1 MQAGVLGFYLSTS
14 MMTDQYLLAGSRH
27 SFINVFLGGFFL
39 NGWFMECLV
48 QIVMAVNRFTVITL
62 NEHYIFTSNTTLI
75 IFFFLT
81 TTTVFSVV
89 CTQNLFP
96 CCKYLLQF
104 VLISI
109 FYVLAWV
116 LFEIL
121 PFIVPADQPQWYA
134 VIPFFGDTQLLFQ
147 CNHLSVTQ
155 SRNSKICTN
164 FLAHVEN
171 IPTKGI
177 KSNSFYSCYH

>member
-1 MQAGVLGFYLSTS
+1 M
-14 MMTDQYLLAGSRH
+14 
-27 SFINVFLGGFFL
+27 
-39 NGWFMECLV
+39 LV
-48 QIVMAVNRFTVITL
+48 SYDI
-62 NEHYIFTSNTTLI
+62 
-75 IFFFLT
+75 
-81 TTTVFSVV
+81 V
-89 CTQNLFP
+89 CTTSSICYIAVFFSIRNSQKNVASNINRSNQDG
-96 CCKYLLQF
+96 KYLLQF

-116 LFEIL
+116 RFEIL
-121 PFIVPADQPQWYA
+121 PFIVPADQPKWYA